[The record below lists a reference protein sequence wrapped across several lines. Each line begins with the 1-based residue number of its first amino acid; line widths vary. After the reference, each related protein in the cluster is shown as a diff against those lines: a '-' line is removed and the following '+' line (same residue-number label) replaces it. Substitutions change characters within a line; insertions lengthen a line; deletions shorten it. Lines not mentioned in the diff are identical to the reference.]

1 MNRPLLYLALLA
13 PLAVHGLITQAAG
26 QPEQPASGAQ
36 PSAPAAPTTTINFD
50 SDAAGKLPPG
60 WRAEGT
66 NQKGPVATWQVTN
79 NDKAPSGPNV
89 LGLTSVNHDS
99 GGTYNVCW
107 TDAVKFTD
115 GVIEVKVRANSGN
128 EDQGGGPIWRV
139 KDKDNYLVARYNP
152 LEENFRLYYVK
163 DGSRKQLATAKIAPA
178 IPAGEWF
185 TIRIEQK
192 GNAITC
198 FLNRKKELEAT
209 DDHITGEGGGGGV
222 GVWTKAD
229 AATSFDDLRIEGGKA
244 AAGAA
249 SGAPGAHAGGMAG
262 KHSHVEPP
270 LNWVAKPT
278 PAAPE
283 IDGEIDA
290 AWSSATP
297 LVVTVREAV
306 GAGSPRTVTL
316 RALHT
321 ANPPMLYVL
330 AEWDD
335 DTKSDRRDPYIW
347 NPETKA
353 YDRPTRPDDQFALEF
368 PISGEFDVS
377 MLAMGKTF
385 HAAVWH
391 WKAGRGGPIGYV
403 DDKRHI
409 ISATPLEKGLEY
421 SFGPHGKVY
430 IQRPMDEGTPA
441 YTVKP
446 KPTAH
451 EGDEVDSFVQQQ
463 PSGSVADI
471 RGKATHNGHGWVLEM
486 ARRLDTGNADDAVIR
501 ADGLNLCAIAIL
513 DDELYWHH
521 SVSPLIHLTLGK
533 E

>member
-1 MNRPLLYLALLA
+1 MNRPLFYLALLA

-26 QPEQPASGAQ
+26 QPERPASGAQ
-36 PSAPAAPTTTINFD
+36 PAAPAASTTTLNFD
-50 SDAAGKLPPG
+50 TDAAGKLPPG

-66 NQKGPVATWQVTN
+66 NQKGPVATWQVVKN
-79 NDKAPSGPNV
+79 EQAPSGPNI

-99 GGTYNVCW
+99 GGTYNICW
-107 TDAVKFTD
+107 TDTVKFAD
-115 GVIEVKVRANSGN
+115 GAIAVKVRADSGN

-139 KDKDNYLVARYNP
+139 KDKDNYMIARYNP

-163 DGSRKQLATAKIAPA
+163 DGSRKQLATAKIAPV
-178 IPAGEWF
+178 IPAGQWF
-185 TIRIEQK
+185 TIRVEQK

-198 FLNRKKELEAT
+198 FLNGKKELEAT
-209 DDHITGEGGGGGV
+209 DDHITGEGGV

-229 AATSFDDLRIEGGKA
+229 AATSFDDLKVEGGTWGG

-249 SGAPGAHAGGMAG
+249 TGAAQTHAAGGIAG
-262 KHSHVEPP
+262 KSSHAEPP

-278 PAAPE
+278 SAAPE

-306 GAGSPRTVTL
+306 GAGSPRSVTL

-321 ANPPMLYVL
+321 TDTLYVL
-330 AEWDD
+330 AEWED
-335 DTKSDRRDPYIW
+335 DTKSDRRDPYVW
-347 NPETKA
+347 NAETKA

-385 HAAVWH
+385 TADVWH

-409 ISATPLEKGLEY
+409 ISSTAMEKANEY
-421 SFGPHGKVY
+421 TFGPHGKVY

-441 YTVKP
+441 YAVKP

-471 RGKATHNGHGWVLEM
+471 RGKATHNGRGWVLEM
-486 ARRLDTGNADDAVIR
+486 ARRLDTGNADDAVIH
-501 ADGLNLCAIAIL
+501 AAPHAANPCAIAIL

-521 SVSPLIHLTLGK
+521 SVSPLIHLTL
-533 E
+533 ERE